1 LDLYFKLY
9 KYWTPK
15 RVKITVLPYQPYW
28 SDTGSTLR
36 QVLAQPYYIV
46 KDLDIAMGQTD
57 FTNKAAAKGVKP
69 FTMHGALKDSVTD
82 YGFLDRLAM

>member
-1 LDLYFKLY
+1 
-9 KYWTPK
+9 
-15 RVKITVLPYQPYW
+15 VKEPVFSQFHEV
-28 SDTGSTLR
+28 S
-36 QVLAQPYYIV
+36 
-46 KDLDIAMGQTD
+46 KTD